1 MDLLNLLTN
10 LSTLTTLLLNIN
22 QFDNSDKLLNKLFSQ
37 TKTSGIFQTKMSG
50 QQIAHLC
57 LNLIFSPHCNQ
68 ILFMFLRDL
77 LQIFRF
83 SAESLFLLQTTF
95 SLITST
101 SHNNR
106 FLSFLSSSQLPAL
119 SLFPLSLVA
128 LSRDALLL
136 LSLAEALAPLLRSEE
151 KTNEHK
157 RLLRV

>member
-22 QFDNSDKLLNKLFSQ
+22 QFDNSDKLVNKLFSQ
-37 TKTSGIFQTKMSG
+37 TSGIFQTKMSG
-50 QQIAHLC
+50 QQITHLC

-68 ILFMFLRDL
+68 ILFMFLSDL

-151 KTNEHK
+151 KNK
-157 RLLRV
+157 